1 MAALASPKGPT
12 SPPSSTVC
20 QETGGEGTCSEGPP
34 GRTESRD
41 AWTTKCGRYLGE
53 DMCVQPGIVRAVE
66 GRVLDGLHPRLPVL
80 SLPAPPGSRRVPS
93 PTTVDFVLEDS
104 TPDSISEVSCLSEAS
119 PWGTGSIHTL
129 SRGWAW
135 QELCMASVNL
145 PQLKDPAAQP
155 PAWGTDAPESP
166 PCYHVLLFWLPLDPP
181 ESPSLPT

>member
-1 MAALASPKGPT
+1 
-12 SPPSSTVC
+12 
-20 QETGGEGTCSEGPP
+20 
-34 GRTESRD
+34 
-41 AWTTKCGRYLGE
+41 
-53 DMCVQPGIVRAVE
+53 MCVQPGIVRAVE

-135 QELCMASVNL
+135 QELRMASVNL
-145 PQLKDPAAQP
+145 PQLRTLLLNLHLGALTPQSPLPAIMFFCS
-155 PAWGTDAPESP
+155 GF
-166 PCYHVLLFWLPLDPP
+166 L
-181 ESPSLPT
+181 